1 MSEALIAGS
10 EGAEAPIITTEAYK
24 GVLAAI
30 KEHSSAV
37 EILDN
42 LEEVQDNVTTELP
55 EDDDNDDGND
65 SSMDLSELMKSIKE
79 VSKGVSEKTSKE
91 YVR

>member
-1 MSEALIAGS
+1 MSEAPIAGS
-10 EGAEAPIITTEAYK
+10 EGLEAPIITNEAYK

-55 EDDDNDDGND
+55 EDDDNDEDD

-79 VSKGVSEKTSKE
+79 VSKGVSEKTSKDSIL
-91 YVR
+91 V